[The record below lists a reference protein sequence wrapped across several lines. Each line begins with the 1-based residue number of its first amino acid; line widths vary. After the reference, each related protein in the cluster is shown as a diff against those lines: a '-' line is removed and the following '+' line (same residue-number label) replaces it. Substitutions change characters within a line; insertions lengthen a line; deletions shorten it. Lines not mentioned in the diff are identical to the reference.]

1 MKKLIALM
9 TTAVL
14 AASFTTSCQL
24 MHHPYD
30 EDNARKLAI
39 EYMKEKYDK
48 EIEVTDTYCQKHGS
62 DKYVGVNFK
71 LDETDNESSD
81 DSTYE
86 VRVYGNK
93 DTQYQ
98 YVKCDNFM
106 NTLFEPYLYD
116 QINAFFIKNNIT
128 IFDFWVDRERQLSA
142 GGIGY
147 YMFDLDIPDNSIC
160 LNDYLDRFDLSFDII
175 VRVPKMEA
183 DTKGGTEETINA
195 IASKMEEHIDDDWI
209 HLYMQFYSDNE
220 FEKGKEIGYK
230 GINVY
235 HNEGASP
242 YAEKD
247 IYLKRNGIKE

>member
-30 EDNARKLAI
+30 EDNAQKLAI

-48 EIEVTDTYCQKHGS
+48 EIEVTDIYCQKHGS
-62 DKYVGVNFK
+62 DKYVGVKFK

-98 YVKCDNFM
+98 YVKCDNYM
-106 NTLFEPYLYD
+106 NTLFEPIFKLKIEEFLNKNQIDEYVLNLSDLHQIGAKDTTYYLS
-116 QINAFFIKNNIT
+116 
-128 IFDFWVDRERQLSA
+128 DFS
-142 GGIGY
+142 
-147 YMFDLDIPDNSIC
+147 IPDKELKIEDVLKEYDLWFYCWIYLPETHYNNAQNIIETNFEPLIYNDDIVNFWIYTYTDFDYQKYKEAKLINKSDFSITE
-160 LNDYLDRFDLSFDII
+160 LSP
-175 VRVPKMEA
+175 V
-183 DTKGGTEETINA
+183 
-195 IASKMEEHIDDDWI
+195 
-209 HLYMQFYSDNE
+209 
-220 FEKGKEIGYK
+220 KEIK
-230 GINVY
+230 IT
-235 HNEGASP
+235 
-242 YAEKD
+242 
-247 IYLKRNGIKE
+247 LKKEEN

>member
-1 MKKLIALM
+1 M

-30 EDNARKLAI
+30 EDNAQKLAI

-62 DKYVGVNFK
+62 DKYVGVKFK

-106 NTLFEPYLYD
+106 RTLVNPYLKEGLSNILDENGFENYSLGIITSD
-116 QINAFFIKNNIT
+116 QNET
-128 IFDFWVDRERQLSA
+128 
-142 GGIGY
+142 G
-147 YMFDLDIPDNSIC
+147 
-160 LNDYLDRFDLSFDII
+160 SFNYFM
-175 VRVPKMEA
+175 K
-183 DTKGGTEETINA
+183 
-195 IASKMEEHIDDDWI
+195 
-209 HLYMQFYSDNE
+209 E
-220 FEKGKEIGYK
+220 FVSE
-230 GINVY
+230 
-235 HNEGASP
+235 
-242 YAEKD
+242 
-247 IYLKRNGIKE
+247 

>member
-62 DKYVGVNFK
+62 DKYVGVKFK

-106 NTLFEPYLYD
+106 RTLVNPYLKEGLGNILDENGFENYSLGIITSD
-116 QINAFFIKNNIT
+116 QNETGSFNYFMKEFVFHEDKKIDEMFKENH
-128 IFDFWVDRERQLSA
+128 
-142 GGIGY
+142 
-147 YMFDLDIPDNSIC
+147 FDLKYRIFFPQKSFDNS
-160 LNDYLDRFDLSFDII
+160 YLEKIRSIYAPLF
-175 VRVPKMEA
+175 
-183 DTKGGTEETINA
+183 
-195 IASKMEEHIDDDWI
+195 DDDYVRI
-209 HLYMQFYSDNE
+209 KILVFKDSDYE
-220 FEKGKEIGYK
+220 EI
-230 GINVY
+230 INT
-235 HNEGASP
+235 NSSST
-242 YAEKD
+242 K
-247 IYLKRNGIKE
+247 NIKELKNEEIVFNNV